1 MTSSLNRNATI
12 AQSSLLH
19 LNGLAGHEIC
29 CRSWYSQLIA
39 KVVCLRLRRTL
50 HQVARK
56 AMCRPVGIEVQAFI
70 ESLAYDSS
78 EQEVVVARRVATVP
92 RS

>member
-1 MTSSLNRNATI
+1 
-12 AQSSLLH
+12 
-19 LNGLAGHEIC
+19 
-29 CRSWYSQLIA
+29 
-39 KVVCLRLRRTL
+39 L

-56 AMCRPVGIEVQAFI
+56 AMCRPVGTEVQAFI